1 MPFSVSVWTEFVV
14 YLCTEGKTARKMPDI
29 NLCCACIRKEES
41 GMDRHI
47 KALLGMMAVS
57 LFWAPSFSVTKGLLA
72 CAGPISLVC
81 LRFLLAALTFTG
93 YRLIRYLFRAS
104 AGTVQDTAPHKA
116 EAGSFGQAAEA
127 GRASGLLPA
136 MIRKEDRAEFLLLT
150 AMMPAHYVLSNIASV
165 TLDET
170 ESMMFSSFQGLLTL
184 VIASLLLNSKIR
196 PFTSIYTGTAGVGA
210 VLLMEF
216 QPMTSAMKAGY
227 VIMLT
232 AMVMW
237 VIYCV
242 LLARTL
248 ERYSIQDILFYQ
260 FWAVGI
266 LFLPWL
272 RVQGEMAGA
281 WDARA
286 LLGMAYLAV
295 CCTAMCFSLN
305 GAGIREIGPVPASL
319 VLIVGPAL
327 VVILKMLDTGGCL
340 SMRQLVGIGLVITGF
355 VLVVLDV
362 VGLGAEGRGEKEKG
376 GR

>member
-150 AMMPAHYVLSNIASV
+150 AMIPAHYVLSNIASV

-170 ESMMFSSFQGLLTL
+170 ESMMFSSY
-184 VIASLLLNSKIR
+184 I
-196 PFTSIYTGTAGVGA
+196 
-210 VLLMEF
+210 
-216 QPMTSAMKAGY
+216 
-227 VIMLT
+227 
-232 AMVMW
+232 
-237 VIYCV
+237 
-242 LLARTL
+242 
-248 ERYSIQDILFYQ
+248 
-260 FWAVGI
+260 
-266 LFLPWL
+266 
-272 RVQGEMAGA
+272 
-281 WDARA
+281 
-286 LLGMAYLAV
+286 
-295 CCTAMCFSLN
+295 
-305 GAGIREIGPVPASL
+305 
-319 VLIVGPAL
+319 
-327 VVILKMLDTGGCL
+327 
-340 SMRQLVGIGLVITGF
+340 
-355 VLVVLDV
+355 
-362 VGLGAEGRGEKEKG
+362 
-376 GR
+376 